1 MSVSRWLSDAAS
13 DHLRNQRLG
22 AALDMWE
29 AEDGPFTADELDAAS
44 RLLSCAVQRPA
55 SCELRMAL
63 VLDAGALIA
72 IDRRDRVA
80 GALLRVAQRQG
91 VAVHTS
97 ASVLAQAWRDGA
109 RQASLAR
116 TLTGI
121 DAIAIEQT
129 SGRRVGELLAD
140 SGTSDI
146 VDGHVALLGAADDT
160 VLISDP
166 ADIQRLLDAHSVSA
180 TLARI

>member
-1 MSVSRWLSDAAS
+1 V
-13 DHLRNQRLG
+13 
-22 AALDMWE
+22 
-29 AEDGPFTADELDAAS
+29 
-44 RLLSCAVQRPA
+44 
-55 SCELRMAL
+55 
-63 VLDAGALIA
+63 
-72 IDRRDRVA
+72 RRA
-80 GALLRVAQRQG
+80 N
-91 VAVHTS
+91 
-97 ASVLAQAWRDGA
+97 
-109 RQASLAR
+109 LAR

-121 DAIAIEQT
+121 DVIAIEQT

>member
-1 MSVSRWLSDAAS
+1 
-13 DHLRNQRLG
+13 
-22 AALDMWE
+22 
-29 AEDGPFTADELDAAS
+29 
-44 RLLSCAVQRPA
+44 
-55 SCELRMAL
+55 MAL

-91 VAVHTS
+91 RSCPHERERPGAG
-97 ASVLAQAWRDGA
+97 LAQAWRDGA
-109 RQASLAR
+109 RQANLAR

-121 DAIAIEQT
+121 DVIAIEQT
-129 SGRRVGELLAD
+129 SGRRVGELLAE

-146 VDGHVALLGAADDT
+146 LDGHVALLGTADDT
-160 VLISDP
+160 VLTSDP
-166 ADIQRLLDAHSVSA
+166 EDIQRLLDARSVSA